1 MINKKCVLTTALVIT
16 TGAALASAITSIE
29 TGHTMSK
36 VRTARKNGTTYIVG
50 SDYNGTIMAISPNG
64 SIGWKNKLSG
74 FMNRDVWCADITGD
88 ASDEILAANADGSIY
103 CLDSDGKLLWS
114 FKPSDAPMNAV
125 TVIHKDRTPYVV
137 CGGFDMNLYYLTVDG
152 KLIKTIDSK
161 VYSKE
166 KPWGKSYKSRPED
179 FKHVANFIRPL
190 KRQDGSEVLLV
201 HGVIWSNSA
210 GGHFY
215 CFEPLEE
222 KPFNQLKKSAGGVGD
237 LKTADLDGDGNEE
250 ILYGATSM
258 IQDAHVSSF
267 DIDKAKNH
275 TFKISSLRRE
285 IDGFG
290 YRVAQPE
297 LIRENGEDKLFVLF
311 GSRILL
317 MPTDLNADPKKTE
330 VLSNRFAYNDLWKPD
345 DKNLIILASAQSGGS
360 CIHIINLDSKYWKTA
375 YENLVP
381 PGNITEI
388 LEQTAQAREQLK
400 SYTKPEW
407 ETDRP
412 VVTFMTESRKGSGG
426 PYIEAIEKSGYPSP
440 VFLGGKHLPR
450 VENVDRS
457 DFHPDYQTKRDRRKK
472 YVLSEK
478 EMTKELTDCFA
489 GIPGIAYWGG
499 HGNDPFQTSLQTQKN
514 VFDYAKKQNKK
525 VVTIYPELEQHD
537 AAFAWVMEHHFYP
550 MAAYAQK
557 TGAAKIFVRTK
568 HAFWNGIVYMPFWAG
583 LISGEY
589 ADVFIPALEETTD
602 KTMEQSVA
610 SRLGIWTAG
619 SVDQWGARCARDN
632 TSFDRTRQHSHQMLP
647 NHFLRQM
654 IYNISCGATY
664 LNNFAVDQDY
674 MSILWELIAKG
685 ALYVPERDELLS
697 LNPVHLSMKKPDE
710 RFINYGNNV
719 KWMTFFNQADEDAN
733 PMVFQRLNGSWP
745 GAPVVEW
752 DYSRYAAGAHERR
765 LNFLPTFENGVVMI
779 TPPQSGVF
787 ADPDAPRGKM
797 EDHLHPIYK
806 GLLKEYI
813 TDGRNYYSADGTRTF
828 KADEYYK
835 TIEADIREAA
845 EKLPLTVGGDV
856 AWVAAQSAPNH
867 IRLTLLDSGYI
878 NPSAKT
884 AVVHIQGLEIA
895 KMTDLLSGEIFD
907 PADSSTVKIDIPVG
921 MFRFI
926 DVELKKPLAK

>member
-1 MINKKCVLTTALVIT
+1 MISKKCVLTAVLVIT

-29 TGHTMSK
+29 TGHTVSK
-36 VRTARKNGTTYIVG
+36 VRTAQKNGTTYIVA
-50 SDYNGTIMAISPNG
+50 SDYDGTVLAISPKG
-64 SIGWKNKLSG
+64 TIGWKNKLSG

-88 ASDEILAANADGSIY
+88 RSDEILTANADGSIY
-103 CLDSDGKLLWS
+103 CLDSNGQLMWS

-125 TVIHKDRTPYVV
+125 TVIHKDNTPYVV
-137 CGGFDMNLYYLTVDG
+137 CGGYDMNLYYLTAEG
-152 KLIKTIDSK
+152 ELIKTIDSR

-179 FKHVANFIRPL
+179 FKHVTNFIRPM
-190 KRQDGSEVLLV
+190 KRKDGSEVLIV

-222 KPFNQLKKSAGGVGD
+222 KPFNRIKKSAGGVGD
-237 LKTADLDGDGNEE
+237 LKIADLNGDGDDE
-250 ILYGATSM
+250 IIYGATSM

-267 DIDKAKNH
+267 DIDTAENT
-275 TFKISSLRRE
+275 TFRIARLRRQ

-297 LIRENGEDKLFVLF
+297 QIKDGKENKLFVLF
-311 GSRILL
+311 GSRVLL
-317 MPTDLNADPKKTE
+317 LPTDLKADPEKTE
-330 VLSNRFAYNDLWKPD
+330 VLVNRFAYNDMWKPS

-360 CIHIINLDSKYWKTA
+360 CVHIINLDSSDWKTA
-375 YENLVP
+375 YENLMP
-381 PGNITEI
+381 PGNIREMI
-388 LEQTAQAREQLK
+388 EKTAQARQQLK
-400 SYTKPEW
+400 SFKKPDW

-426 PYIEAIEKSGYPSP
+426 PYIEIIEKAGYSSP

-457 DFHPDYQTKRDRRKK
+457 GFHPDYQKKRDRRKK
-472 YVLSEK
+472 YVFSEK
-478 EMTKELTDCFA
+478 EMTKELIDCFD
-489 GIPGIAYWGG
+489 GVPGIAYWGG

-514 VFDYAKKQNKK
+514 VFDYAEKHEKK

-537 AAFAWVMEHHFYP
+537 AAFAWVMENHFYP

-568 HAFWNGIVYMPFWAG
+568 HAFWNGIVYLPFWAG

-610 SRLGIWTAG
+610 SRLGIWSAG

-664 LNNFAVDQDY
+664 INNFAVDQDY

-685 ALYVPERDELLS
+685 ALYVPQRDELIS
-697 LNPVHLSMKKPDE
+697 LNPVHLSMKDPDE

-719 KWMTFFNQADEDAN
+719 KWMTFFDQADEEAN

-752 DYSRYAAGAHERR
+752 DYSRYAAGVRDRR
-765 LNFLPTFENGVVMI
+765 LNFLPPFENGVVMI

-787 ADPDAPRGKM
+787 ADSNAPRGKLT
-797 EDHLHPIYK
+797 DHMHPMYK
-806 GLLKEYI
+806 NILKEYI
-813 TDGRNYYSADGTRTF
+813 TDGRNYYSADGTQVF

-835 TIEADIREAA
+835 TIEADIQEAA
-845 EKLPLTVGGDV
+845 RNLPVTVRGGV
-856 AWVAAQSAPNH
+856 SWVTAQSAPNH

-884 AVVHIQGLEIA
+884 AVVKFQGVDVLT
-895 KMTDLLSGEIFD
+895 MTDLLSGETFECS
-907 PADSSTVKIDIPVG
+907 DSGTVNVHIPTG

-926 DVELKKPLAK
+926 DVELKQPFVQ